1 MNEKNRKIVKYILA
15 GLLCCNIL
23 TGIAVFELS
32 QNKPLEVNF
41 FDIGQGDAIFITTPA
56 RHQILIDGGPNSDI
70 LEKLNQE
77 MPFWDKTI
85 DLIILTHPEHDHY
98 FGLLEV
104 LQRYKVENILW
115 SGILRDTNEY
125 KKWRNLLEQENAR
138 IIIAEQGQKIIYSSN
153 VIARSATSPQTG
165 GATKQSHSPL
175 VIASEPADER
185 SNPICYFD
193 ILHPFEN
200 LENQETKNP
209 NNTSVVARLVF
220 GENSFLFTG
229 DIYKS
234 VERDLIERGI
244 YLKSDVLKV
253 CHHGSKTS
261 SAEEFIEYVSPE
273 IAVILVG
280 KDNPYKH
287 PRPETLATLEKFGIN
302 ILRTDIDGDIKLI
315 SNGSEIEIRKQ
326 F

>member
-1 MNEKNRKIVKYILA
+1 MAIDEKNKKIVKYILG

-23 TGIAVFELS
+23 AGIAVFELS

-98 FGLLEV
+98 AGLLEV

-125 KKWRNLLEQENAR
+125 KKWRNLLKQENAKIFIAEYGQR
-138 IIIAEQGQKIIYSSN
+138 IICSVSDTE
-153 VIARSATSPQTG
+153 
-165 GATKQSHSPL
+165 H
-175 VIASEPADER
+175 
-185 SNPICYFD
+185 CYFD

-234 VERDLIERGI
+234 VERDLIEQGI

-261 SAEEFIEYVSPE
+261 SAEEFIEIVSPE
-273 IAVILVG
+273 IAVILAG

-302 ILRTDIDGDIKLI
+302 ILRTDKDGDIKII
-315 SNGSEIEIRKQ
+315 SDGREMKIRTQ

>member
-1 MNEKNRKIVKYILA
+1 MDEKNKKIVKYILG

-23 TGIAVFELS
+23 AWIAIYELS
-32 QNKPLEVNF
+32 QNNLLEVNF
-41 FDIGQGDAIFITTPA
+41 FDIGQGDAIFIITPDK
-56 RHQILIDGGPNSDI
+56 HQILIDGGPNSDI

-77 MPFWDKTI
+77 MPFWDRTI
-85 DLIILTHPEHDHY
+85 DLVILTHPEHDHY
-98 FGLLEV
+98 AGLLEV

-125 KKWRNLLEQENAR
+125 RKWRDLIEQENAR
-138 IIIAEQGQKIIYSSN
+138 IFIAEQGQKIMCS
-153 VIARSATSPQTG
+153 V
-165 GATKQSHSPL
+165 SHT
-175 VIASEPADER
+175 EQ
-185 SNPICYFD
+185 CYFD

-234 VERDLIERGI
+234 VERGLIEQGI

-273 IAVILVG
+273 IAVILAG

-287 PRPETLATLEKFGIN
+287 PRPETLATIEKFGIK
-302 ILRTDIDGDIKLI
+302 ILRTDIDGDIKIVSDGNNL
-315 SNGSEIEIRKQ
+315 EIQ
-326 F
+326 D